1 MGASPPLAEEG
12 RLVPGIQP
20 WAGEGAWAPQDR
32 RPRFGREHVVGLLGS
47 LCPPPA
53 LSWGPTLPPR
63 TQVSKVPARVGPA
76 PGPSGPSPFG
86 LAGST
91 SAPPLGPWG
100 PPVDTCPFIWPDNLA
115 VVLAAAGS
123 SPSRCTAPG
132 QGLRAGWSG
141 VSQAPAHLPRL
152 CYPCRWGLLRRY
164 FKCGVTNLLW
174 GLCLVGPLG
183 AKGCGLSCDGLESG
197 FYFCSL
203 FKTRWQ

>member
-1 MGASPPLAEEG
+1 M
-12 RLVPGIQP
+12 
-20 WAGEGAWAPQDR
+20 
-32 RPRFGREHVVGLLGS
+32 GLLGS
-47 LCPPPA
+47 LRPPPA

-76 PGPSGPSPFG
+76 PGPSAPSPFG

-123 SPSRCTAPG
+123 SPSRRTAPG
-132 QGLRAGWSG
+132 RGLRPGWSRG
-141 VSQAPAHLPRL
+141 VTGPSPPPRL
-152 CYPCRWGLLRRY
+152 CYPGRWGLLRRY
-164 FKCGVTNLLW
+164 FKCGVTNLW

-183 AKGCGLSCDGLESG
+183 AEGCGLSCDGLGLTPPPLAHNPDSSQETG